1 MDAST
6 ASTSSEA
13 ARALRRC
20 VAALALLL
28 AIAGVSLAQTPAARR
43 VPLGRDI
50 EDRAEVRRQAPAPA
64 ASIFFCE
71 VADVQCRTSI
81 NQFDLDDLR
90 DLYVFAAWRNV
101 SGEHVQQLRFV
112 LPDGGTYQM
121 IETKFTTAAN
131 PSAAGVQKAVLSR
144 GEPTVVA
151 ILPVAGSNITQRS
164 LSGNWIVELSLDGR
178 FVARANLVL
187 RPRQ

>member
-6 ASTSSEA
+6 VSTFSRASRI
-13 ARALRRC
+13 ARATLTLTALMG
-20 VAALALLL
+20 VFAASAD
-28 AIAGVSLAQTPAARR
+28 AQAPRVRR

-81 NQFDLDDLR
+81 SQFDLDDLR

-101 SGEHVQQLRFV
+101 AGEHVQQLRFV
-112 LPDGGTYQM
+112 LPDGGTYQVV
-121 IETKFTTAAN
+121 ETKFTTLANAAA
-131 PSAAGVQKAVLSR
+131 PDLQKTVLSR

-151 ILPVAGSNITQRS
+151 VLPVAGSNITQRS
-164 LSGNWIVELSLDGR
+164 LSGNWTVELILDGKLM
-178 FVARANLVL
+178 ARANLVL
-187 RPRQ
+187 RQRQ